1 MSTDVDAAQSTS
13 PLVPPSLHEA
23 EIERFSGDPVNGA
36 NGDRREDL
44 EYSALASSDN
54 PDLWLY
60 RDRTNSLLWRYM
72 RLAVEAG
79 RLPSLLGREFFRA
92 RVSPYSV
99 QTFEDTV
106 IFVRDVECCLQL
118 LDAADKI
125 LIAMVGME
133 QYTQEEVAGSLQCT
147 QRTIGRRYSEAL
159 DNLSEIFL
167 EREILTPLPEKHSTS
182 PEACQEGKPGDF
194 SVTDCDQGE
203 NKFRFCV

>member
-1 MSTDVDAAQSTS
+1 MSTDVNSAESAS
-13 PLVPPSLHEA
+13 PLLPPLLDEA
-23 EIERFSGDPVNGA
+23 GIEQFSADLVSGA
-36 NGDRREDL
+36 NQDGLEDR
-44 EYSALASSDN
+44 EYSALACSYN

-99 QTFEDTV
+99 QTFEETV
-106 IFVRDVECCLQL
+106 IFVHDVECCLQL

-133 QYTQEEVAGSLQCT
+133 QYTQEEVAESLRCT
-147 QRTIGRRYSEAL
+147 QRTIGRRYAEAL

-167 EREILTPLPEKHSTS
+167 EREILTPLPEKNSNS
-182 PEACQEGKPGDF
+182 PEACQEGK
-194 SVTDCDQGE
+194 TDEILVSDCL
-203 NKFRFCV
+203 

>member
-1 MSTDVDAAQSTS
+1 MIGEVTPGEWPIASGMAR
-13 PLVPPSLHEA
+13 LEHIGEA
-23 EIERFSGDPVNGA
+23 EQPS
-36 NGDRREDL
+36 EDL
-44 EYSALASSDN
+44 ADAVSWDEYRDHSGFVSGYN

-60 RDRTNSLLWRYM
+60 RDRTTALLWRYM

-92 RVSPYSV
+92 RVSPYSA

-106 IFVRDVECCLQL
+106 IFVHDVECCLQS

-133 QYTQEEVAGSLQCT
+133 QYTQEEVALSLSCT
-147 QRTIGRRYSEAL
+147 QRTIGRRYTEAL

-167 EREILTPLPEKHSTS
+167 KREILTALPEKSANL
-182 PEACQEGKPGDF
+182 PEACQEGKTAEF
-194 SVTDCDQGE
+194 LVTDCD
-203 NKFRFCV
+203 